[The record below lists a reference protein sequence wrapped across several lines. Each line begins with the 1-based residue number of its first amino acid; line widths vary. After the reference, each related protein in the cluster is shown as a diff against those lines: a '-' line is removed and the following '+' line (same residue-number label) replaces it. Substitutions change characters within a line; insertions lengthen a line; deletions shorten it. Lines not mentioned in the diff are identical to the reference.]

1 MYATQT
7 VIRQCVEP
15 GMLILHQGQ
24 AWRAA
29 VNANGKL
36 HIHRAMERAQLKVLT
51 VELIIDREKNPVKEA
66 S

>member
-15 GMLILHQGQ
+15 GMLVMHKEK

-36 HIHRAMERAQLKVLT
+36 YLSRAMERTSLKALLVD
-51 VELIIDREKNPVKEA
+51 IIVGRDRNPVKEA

>member
-15 GMLILHQGQ
+15 GMLIMHKGKP
-24 AWRAA
+24 WRAA

-36 HIHRAMERAQLKVLT
+36 CISRAMEREQIKVLT
-51 VELIIDREKNPVKEA
+51 VELIIDRERNPVKEA

>member
-15 GMLILHQGQ
+15 GMLVMHKGKP
-24 AWRAA
+24 WRAA
-29 VNANGKL
+29 VNKNGKL
-36 HIHRAMERAQLKVLT
+36 HIHQLSERT
-51 VELIIDREKNPVKEA
+51 SISGYIFDIILDWNNEPVKEA

>member
-15 GMLILHQGQ
+15 GMLVMHKGKP
-24 AWRAA
+24 WRAA
-29 VNANGKL
+29 VNTNGKL
-36 HIHRAMERAQLKVLT
+36 HIHCLSERASIAGYIFD
-51 VELIIDREKNPVKEA
+51 IILDRNNEPVREE

>member
-15 GMLILHQGQ
+15 GMLIKHQGK
-24 AWRAA
+24 AWRTA

-36 HIHRAMERAQLKVLT
+36 YIHRAMERAQLKDLT
-51 VELIIDREKNPVKEA
+51 VELIIDRLMNPVKEA